1 MYRWSLF
8 TDGNSETKGTATVA
22 YEATEETSYTTTMGV
37 EVGVEYGI
45 EIGPETL
52 RHKVAFSA
60 KFSYSSSNSFST
72 TTTISSSFGIEVP
85 TLAGYRDSF
94 YVSGTQYVA
103 NIPYT
108 ADVFTTYMDN
118 STSTGWTSG
127 VLSNQDVNNS

>member
-52 RHKVAFSA
+52 KHKAAFSA

-85 TLAGYRDSF
+85 TSPGYRDRE
-94 YVSGTQYVA
+94 T
-103 NIPYT
+103 P
-108 ADVFTTYMDN
+108 FTYRVLNMWP
-118 STSTGWTSG
+118 TSLILPTFSQPTWTTLLRPGGRVES
-127 VLSNQDVNNS
+127 